1 MLAIPRCST
10 ADAPIVLSHAGTSPC
25 SPDVCLRLAAL
36 DSSRPCRNCRDF
48 PTAAGSGADPG
59 GRRSQPLHDPTCA
72 RTARPG
78 PRAAQARQLLLDP
91 AVAREFERLRGE
103 AEGAG
108 REARGGG
115 GGGGA
120 APPRPPTKARPRAP
134 GVRRAACA
142 RSCRPRTSARSPRSA
157 GCSWLS
163 AARCRRGRS
172 VSAAPGRRLS
182 SHSYRPL
189 VPPPV
194 LSLVILF
201 KDGHLPS
208 ILSHLVYT
216 P

>member
-108 REARGGG
+108 REARGLRVERQAAHFSQESKVGRLLMAKCRALQARPLG
-115 GGGGA
+115 LGRPG
-120 APPRPPTKARPRAP
+120 APP
-134 GVRRAACA
+134 V
-142 RSCRPRTSARSPRSA
+142 
-157 GCSWLS
+157 L
-163 AARCRRGRS
+163 
-172 VSAAPGRRLS
+172 
-182 SHSYRPL
+182 PL
-189 VPPPV
+189 VPPTRAAACPFTCDTV
-194 LSLVILF
+194 
-201 KDGHLPS
+201 
-208 ILSHLVYT
+208 
-216 P
+216 